1 MKIGTIDVV
10 IILVYLVGIV
20 AVGLLSARSKE
31 KMTGEGY
38 FLAGRGLKWG
48 SIGAALF
55 ASNISTIHLTGL
67 AAEGYR
73 VGLVAGNY
81 EWMATFT
88 LLLLA
93 MIFAPF
99 YIKTKISTLPE
110 FLEKRYD
117 SRSRTILAIIAII
130 GALFI
135 HIGISLYAGAI
146 VFEKFFGLDIYV
158 SIIGISV
165 ITAIY
170 TVAGGLKA
178 VVITENIQTVILL
191 LGSII
196 LTGLAIVAVQDTGIE
211 TIEQLK
217 AALKPDQLKMLHS
230 GDSEIGKEGMA
241 WYMFFLGYP
250 ILGIWYWCTD
260 QTIVQR
266 VLGAKTVEDAQKGAL
281 FAGVLK
287 FLPPFILILPGT
299 LAYVL
304 FQQDITD
311 PNQALPVLINELLPT
326 GLKGIFAAALLAAL
340 MSTIAAALNSC
351 SSLVALDV
359 VKRVKP
365 NLSDDDQVKIG
376 RYTAVGVMIIAIL
389 WSTQG
394 DKFGSIFEAIN
405 NMAGALAPPVATVFL
420 LGVFYKKGTKDAAF
434 YTLLIGLILGITL
447 FLIDFKPIS
456 GASYITDMGI
466 PFLMRTWWVFCICCV
481 LYLIISAI
489 TPKSDPEVI
498 AETTFANPSDIFKRR
513 EGKTGLQDI
522 RVLAGLLFAALVIL
536 YSVFG

>member
-146 VFEKFFGLDIYV
+146 VFEKFFGLNIYV

-170 TVAGGLKA
+170 TIAGGLKA

-266 VLGAKTVEDAQKGAL
+266 VLGAKTLEDAQKGAL

-311 PNQALPVLINELLPT
+311 PNQALPVLINQLLPT

-359 VKRVKP
+359 VKR
-365 NLSDDDQVKIG
+365 I
-376 RYTAVGVMIIAIL
+376 
-389 WSTQG
+389 
-394 DKFGSIFEAIN
+394 
-405 NMAGALAPPVATVFL
+405 
-420 LGVFYKKGTKDAAF
+420 
-434 YTLLIGLILGITL
+434 
-447 FLIDFKPIS
+447 
-456 GASYITDMGI
+456 
-466 PFLMRTWWVFCICCV
+466 
-481 LYLIISAI
+481 
-489 TPKSDPEVI
+489 
-498 AETTFANPSDIFKRR
+498 
-513 EGKTGLQDI
+513 KT
-522 RVLAGLLFAALVIL
+522 
-536 YSVFG
+536 